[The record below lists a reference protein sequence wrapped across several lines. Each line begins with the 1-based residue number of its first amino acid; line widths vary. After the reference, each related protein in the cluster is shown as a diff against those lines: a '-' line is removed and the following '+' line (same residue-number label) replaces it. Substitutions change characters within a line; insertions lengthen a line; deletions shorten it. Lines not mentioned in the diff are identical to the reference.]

1 MVGSTVELVHE
12 IDYSQTMR
20 PSLLFL
26 VTLAAQAQAL
36 PDPTDVLARARDI
49 VLSRIDRLP
58 NYTCVQTINR
68 NYFRTSS
75 EPASCDKMI
84 GERIKKASKQ
94 QLEATDRLRLDVKVS
109 EGTEVGSWAGAS
121 KFDSRSIVDIVE
133 TGPIGTGPF
142 GTLMS
147 DIFSNDGASFQYAGE
162 SSGDGVALFEYRFQV
177 PLKSSHYL
185 IRAGQSW
192 TPTAYDGQIW
202 IDSSSFEVKRLRVR
216 TGELPPETQSCEATS
231 SVDYQIMKVGTGDAL
246 IPHVSVLH
254 FLLRNGSENE
264 SVTTYSNCHE
274 FHGESTIHFEDMP
287 ETAAADA
294 KAAEA
299 RMIPAGVTV
308 DLALEAPIDSDI
320 AAAGDV
326 IEAKV
331 RKNVYFGKHKEVAIP
346 AGALVRGRLTLMQ
359 HRIGEDGRFEIGI
372 LLESIEINGAETPLY
387 AKLDRSEETA
397 NTQRLARGG
406 LLRGAHV
413 WLPPHGQS
421 PMVGNFVFPTS
432 NSRHVMARGYETRW
446 LTLPAPAAEVV
457 R

>member
-1 MVGSTVELVHE
+1 VEVVCR

-20 PSLLFL
+20 TSLVFL
-26 VTLAAQAQAL
+26 VTLAAQAQAP

-49 VLSRIDRLP
+49 VLSRVDRLP

-68 NYFRTSS
+68 NYFKASS
-75 EPASCDKMI
+75 APASCDKMI
-84 GERIKKASKQ
+84 GERIKKPPSQ

-109 EGTEVGSWAGAS
+109 EGTEVGSWAGAN

-147 DIFSNDGASFQYAGE
+147 DIFSNDGASFQYMGKA
-162 SSGDGVALFEYRFQV
+162 SGNEATLLEYRFQV

-192 TPTAYDGQIW
+192 VPTAYDGQIW

-231 SVDYQIMKVGTGDAL
+231 AVDYQIMKVGTGEAL

-254 FLLRNGSENE
+254 FLLRDGSENE
-264 SVTTYSNCHE
+264 SITTYSNCHE

-287 ETAAADA
+287 ETAAAGA

-299 RMIPAGVTV
+299 RVIPAGVTV
-308 DLALEAPIDSDI
+308 ILTLETPIDSDT
-320 AAAGDV
+320 AAAGDI

-331 RKNVYFGKHKEVAIP
+331 SKNVYFGKHKEVAIP
-346 AGALVRGRLTLMQ
+346 ADALVRGRLTLMQ
-359 HRIGEDGRFEIGI
+359 HRIGENGRFEIGI
-372 LLESIEINGAETPLY
+372 LLESIEIKGAETPFY
-387 AKLDRSEETA
+387 AKLDRSQEIA
-397 NTQRLARGG
+397 NAQRLERGG
-406 LLRGAHV
+406 LLHGANV
-413 WLPPHGQS
+413 WLPPPGQS

-432 NSRHVMARGYETRW
+432 NSRYVVPRGYEFRW
-446 LTLPAPAAEVV
+446 LTLPPPPDDAPK
-457 R
+457 